1 MISPIEFVANFV
13 SFVMEI
19 KTLKFN
25 TMNIKHKIAQIKQ
38 SIEEHNEKQSV
49 LRNLRKIEK
58 RFDVAKNQNYNPTDL
73 RKLIEKLAAK
83 MEYYKSEYLPIP
95 NAAYSLLAKY
105 SKQYQSNLA
114 KQNYNTLLQDRIL
127 N

>member
-1 MISPIEFVANFV
+1 MISPIEYIANFV

-25 TMNIKHKIAQIKQ
+25 TMNIKDKIAQIKRF
-38 SIEEHNEKQSV
+38 IKEHNEKQSV
-49 LRNLRKIEK
+49 LRNLREIEK
-58 RFDVAKNQNYNPTDL
+58 RFDVAKNQNYNPSQL

-105 SKQYQSNLA
+105 SKQYQS
-114 KQNYNTLLQDRIL
+114 QFS
-127 N
+127 